1 MWSYQRVP
9 AGEGMKGDIEL
20 VWQQEG
26 VCVCERERQSSG
38 KSCGK
43 CECVCARAPLWA
55 RMRFIQ
61 RDFCLE
67 AGWWSKCRC
76 EDGRYRTWKWRPALV
91 VHCNATPPPC
101 PSPRDTLF
109 CYCFPPFLSLDVL
122 LLFAEPLPVFWFRD
136 PHQNTGTLETLN
148 TEIESRAPPLWCESA
163 KVTELTGLWER
174 FN

>member
-91 VHCNATPPPC
+91 VHCNSPPLPV
-101 PSPRDTLF
+101 SQRHII
-109 CYCFPPFLSLDVL
+109 L
-122 LLFAEPLPVFWFRD
+122 LLFPTLPFFGCLAFVCRATACFLIQRPSPKHRHAGDTQYRD
-136 PHQNTGTLETLN
+136 REQGPSALVRECQSDWANRALR
-148 TEIESRAPPLWCESA
+148 EI
-163 KVTELTGLWER
+163 
-174 FN
+174 